1 MSKQVRNVFQIN
13 IEIQASSNVIMLP
26 LRFATCKE
34 KISSEDIAKGIYRVD
49 EKYATASGNYQN
61 KTFFGNPFYEFQ
73 L

>member
-13 IEIQASSNVIMLP
+13 IEMQASSNVIILL

-49 EKYATASGNYQN
+49 EKYATAS
-61 KTFFGNPFYEFQ
+61 
-73 L
+73 